1 MNPRVC
7 LRALRGSVVTLLRLV
22 TVKRRVSFDAPQA
35 IGPYSQ
41 AITID
46 NLVFCSGQIP
56 LTPAGALAEGD
67 LAYICSYEC
76 TFCANCAEAMAAVC
90 PNCGGELV
98 PRPRRGNVESASL

>member
-1 MNPRVC
+1 MAR
-7 LRALRGSVVTLLRLV
+7 SVVATA
-22 TVKRRVSFDAPQA
+22 DAPQA

-67 LAYICSYEC
+67 ISDQ
-76 TFCANCAEAMAAVC
+76 MM
-90 PNCGGELV
+90 
-98 PRPRRGNVESASL
+98 RK